1 MDRPATPPSSSTS
14 MAAAT
19 IAAVV
24 RVAFRPAGDRRRTG
38 RFGAGSGGAAQA
50 EAAADPAA
58 STDGGVDGP

>member
-1 MDRPATPPSSSTS
+1 